1 MILKEQ
7 ARDRRHKRARKK
19 VYGTPERPRLCVYK
33 SLNNIYAQLID
44 DAKGHTIVSASTLDK
59 DFKEVTTNKGNV
71 KMAKAVGQLIASRA
85 INNGIKKIVFD
96 RSGYKF
102 HGSLKALADSA
113 REGGLEF

>member
-19 VYGTPERPRLCVYK
+19 VKGSLERPRLCVYK

-44 DAKGHTIVSASTLDK
+44 DTKGHTIVSASTLDK
-59 DFKEVTTNKGNV
+59 EFKEVITNKGNV
-71 KMAKAVGQLIASRA
+71 KMAKAIGQLIASQA
-85 INNGIKKIVFD
+85 INKGIKKVVFD